1 MRKRRE
7 RRNRTKK
14 YIRNITAGIIVFLC
28 ACMTFGGVFMVS
40 AHENELNDES
50 VYKCYKSIEIQPGD
64 TLWDIAEE
72 TMTSEYSSTAEY
84 VQVLKE
90 MNNLKS
96 DDIQSGQHL
105 IIAYEDTQFIP

>member
-1 MRKRRE
+1 MKKRNAH
-7 RRNRTKK
+7 RNKTKK
-14 YIRNITAGIIVFLC
+14 CIRNFTAGVIIFLC

-40 AHENELNDES
+40 AHENGLSDES
-50 VYKCYKSIEIQPGD
+50 IYKYYKSIEIQPGD

-96 DDIQSGQHL
+96 DDIQYGQYL
-105 IIAYEDTQFIP
+105 IIAYEDTNFIP